1 MPASELAYVIVIW
14 TFVQEC
20 LQRRYQL
27 KNQLKKLRKMWLAWK
42 IVQFVIWDEYRE
54 IMNLKHSEATGN
66 STKTYFSITFA
77 YCSGKN
83 VITYIFSVYIL
94 EIVILNC
101 RTNF

>member
-20 LQRRYQL
+20 LQRSYQL

-54 IMNLKHSEATGN
+54 IMNLKHSEVTGN

-77 YCSGKN
+77 YCSGKD
-83 VITYIFSVYIL
+83 VIAYIFSVYI
-94 EIVILNC
+94 
-101 RTNF
+101 